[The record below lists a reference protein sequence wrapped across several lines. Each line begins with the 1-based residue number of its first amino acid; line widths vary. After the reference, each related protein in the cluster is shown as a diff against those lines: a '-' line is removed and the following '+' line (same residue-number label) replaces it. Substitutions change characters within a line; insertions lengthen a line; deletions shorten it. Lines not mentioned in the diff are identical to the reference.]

1 MIDSSVIVQFVI
13 VQLSF
18 ALTPGL
24 IIALVANESV
34 KNGRKKGI
42 DMGIGA
48 AFGAIVM
55 AITSS
60 LVVSYVFS
68 IIPIMTTVI
77 YFVGSIYILFKGIQ
91 TLRSESKESQESL
104 KENAVIAGF
113 KVNLMNPKMWV
124 LFLTVLP
131 IFITTENNNFLN
143 LLILGLL
150 TVVINLVADI
160 AYAFMSSYFFY
171 NSSEKTNKNE
181 RVLITIDQGNY
192 DLLVDDIDYL
202 KEEIK
207 GIKSSLSEIKNMI
220 KKLDIYEIGD

>member
-18 ALTPGL
+18 AITPGL

-42 DMGIGA
+42 EIGIGA

-91 TLRSESKESQESL
+91 TLRNESKESQESL
-104 KENAVIAGF
+104 KENAFIAGF

-143 LLILGLL
+143 LLFLGLL

-171 NSSEKTNKNE
+171 NSSEKTKN
-181 RVLITIDQGNY
+181 LINRICGIS
-192 DLLVDDIDYL
+192 LISIGSYL
-202 KEEIK
+202 FF
-207 GIKSSLSEIKNMI
+207 SRFF
-220 KKLDIYEIGD
+220 

>member
-18 ALTPGL
+18 AITPGL

-42 DMGIGA
+42 EIGIGA

-91 TLRSESKESQESL
+91 SLRSE
-104 KENAVIAGF
+104 
-113 KVNLMNPKMWV
+113 
-124 LFLTVLP
+124 
-131 IFITTENNNFLN
+131 
-143 LLILGLL
+143 
-150 TVVINLVADI
+150 
-160 AYAFMSSYFFY
+160 
-171 NSSEKTNKNE
+171 
-181 RVLITIDQGNY
+181 
-192 DLLVDDIDYL
+192 
-202 KEEIK
+202 
-207 GIKSSLSEIKNMI
+207 
-220 KKLDIYEIGD
+220 

>member
-42 DMGIGA
+42 EIGIGA

-77 YFVGSIYILFKGIQ
+77 YFIGSIYILFKGI
-91 TLRSESKESQESL
+91 SNISL
-104 KENAVIAGF
+104 PNKSYI
-113 KVNLMNPKMWV
+113 
-124 LFLTVLP
+124 LFLDD
-131 IFITTENNNFLN
+131 IEIIS
-143 LLILGLL
+143 LIYVIVFNGCHNPFVNTRYWQSSHIHCGAILKHTL
-150 TVVINLVADI
+150 TVSSVFTSVNVAVSPS
-160 AYAFMSSYFFY
+160 F
-171 NSSEKTNKNE
+171 E
-181 RVLITIDQGNY
+181 
-192 DLLVDDIDYL
+192 
-202 KEEIK
+202 
-207 GIKSSLSEIKNMI
+207 
-220 KKLDIYEIGD
+220 

>member
-42 DMGIGA
+42 EIGIGA

-77 YFVGSIYILFKGIQ
+77 YFVGSIYILFQI
-91 TLRSESKESQESL
+91 LL
-104 KENAVIAGF
+104 NH
-113 KVNLMNPKMWV
+113 NLWEHPS
-124 LFLTVLP
+124 
-131 IFITTENNNFLN
+131 N
-143 LLILGLL
+143 LI
-150 TVVINLVADI
+150 V
-160 AYAFMSSYFFY
+160 
-171 NSSEKTNKNE
+171 
-181 RVLITIDQGNY
+181 
-192 DLLVDDIDYL
+192 
-202 KEEIK
+202 
-207 GIKSSLSEIKNMI
+207 
-220 KKLDIYEIGD
+220 